1 VARPAGKRKAPV
13 TGVAGRAVMTNIG
26 VAMADKPKVLIVD
39 DDDQFAL
46 LMANHLRGAGYLPVT
61 AVDAMQGFMFALRES
76 PALILLDISMPAGGG
91 LSLLGRLGK
100 AVRTQLI
107 PVVVIT
113 ARQEAEV
120 ETEARANGAVAFLRK
135 PIDKDTLLT
144 AVAAALKH

>member
-13 TGVAGRAVMTNIG
+13 SGVAGRAVMTNIG

-91 LSLLGRLGK
+91 MSLLGRLGK

-120 ETEARANGAVAFLRK
+120 ESEARSSGAVAFLRK

-144 AVAAALKH
+144 TIAAALKH

>member
-1 VARPAGKRKAPV
+1 
-13 TGVAGRAVMTNIG
+13 MTDIV

-61 AVDAMQGFMFALRES
+61 AVDAMQGFMFALREA

-91 LSLLGRLGK
+91 MSLLGRLAK

-120 ETEARANGAVAFLRK
+120 ESEARSNGAVAFLRK

-144 AVAAALKH
+144 TIAAALKH